1 VSEQAAATACELPP
15 HYAGAAFGRDPLRAL
30 EEGHR
35 RHGPVFRMTVDGSE
49 TVLVGTWAGLVEL
62 FTGERSRLE
71 VLNTPLVHDLF
82 GLALF
87 NLTGEG
93 HAEARRRLRP
103 ALSGRALPGYVPVL
117 LEVTE
122 PVAARWAQHGVGDLY
137 TAVRALTGS
146 LSARIL
152 LGLDPGEADAAG
164 FTAAFE
170 RLVAASG
177 APPGRRR
184 FMTGRYWA
192 GRAARRRLHALFARR
207 AAAAV
212 AEPGRNS
219 ALAGLVAAFEDAPQT
234 VGPLPDH
241 LLALLIAAR
250 ETTASLITWCLVELA
265 GNRESAVLAQAEA
278 RAAVA
283 APELLAQ
290 RAAVPFL
297 RAVLAEA
304 QRLHSPNLLSM
315 REAVCPVDLGG
326 YRIPAGTRV
335 AYSPSAG
342 HFDPEVF
349 PQPHTFRPGRFL
361 DGEARG
367 ARLWAFGGGA
377 HACLGRPLA
386 ELMALTVMASVL
398 HRGVPRLPG
407 GPPSRIR
414 YRPAKAPLTAVPLV
428 LDRQE
433 TAS

>member
-1 VSEQAAATACELPP
+1 MQR
-15 HYAGAAFGRDPLRAL
+15 FDRDPLGAI

-35 RHGPVFRMTVDGSE
+35 QYGPVFRMTVDGNE
-49 TVLVGTWAGLVEL
+49 TVLVGTGAGLGEL
-62 FTGERSRLE
+62 FAGERGRLE

-82 GLALF
+82 GQALF
-87 NLTGEG
+87 NLSGDG

-103 ALSGRALPGYVPVL
+103 ALGGRALPGYVSSL
-117 LEVTE
+117 LEVTG
-122 PVAARWAQHGVGDLY
+122 PAAERWAQHGVADLY
-137 TAVRALTGS
+137 VAARALTGE

-152 LGLDPGEADAAG
+152 LGIVPGEADAAV
-164 FTAAFE
+164 FAAVFE
-170 RLVAASG
+170 RFVAATG
-177 APPGRRR
+177 APSGRDRL
-184 FMTGRYWA
+184 MTGRYWA

-207 AAAAV
+207 AAGIV
-212 AEPGRNS
+212 MKRDPGS
-219 ALAGLVAAFEDAPQT
+219 ALAGLVTAFEDAPQAA
-234 VGPLPDH
+234 GPLPHH

-265 GNRESAVLAQAEA
+265 SNREDAARAQAEA
-278 RAAVA
+278 HTAMVTPGVLARRD
-283 APELLAQ
+283 ELP
-290 RAAVPFL
+290 VL
-297 RAVLAEA
+297 RAVLAET

-349 PQPHTFRPGRFL
+349 PQPYAFRPGRFL

-386 ELMALTVMASVL
+386 ELMALATMASVL

-407 GPPSRIR
+407 GLPGRIR
-414 YRPAKAPLTAVPLV
+414 YRPAKAPLMAVPLV
-428 LDRQE
+428 IDRQE
-433 TAS
+433 TAA